1 MGGDWRLL
9 WRNMNGE
16 RNHGGNRK
24 GVSGKNDE
32 RPVGHK
38 QVFLLRG
45 RREIRLES

>member
-1 MGGDWRLL
+1 MK
-9 WRNMNGE
+9 GE

-24 GVSGKNDE
+24 GVSGKNE

-38 QVFLLRG
+38 QMFLLRG